1 MFGSNVLP
9 PKPSKSFFRSLLL
22 GKSFN
27 DWIDERALRH
37 LERMEESDRLFRT
50 LRAGEVVSIPVFDI
64 VVGDICQVKY
74 GQQPTAAAAAAA
86 AAAAGGVV
94 DGVRTESSQSTSCQC
109 DRLACGTVESVD
121 IGSEHFQSCL

>member
-37 LERMEESDRLFRT
+37 LERMEESYRAFAT

-74 GQQPTAAAAAAA
+74 GQQPTAAAAAAVA
-86 AAAAGGVV
+86 AAAGVV

-121 IGSEHFQSCL
+121 SGSENFQSCL